1 MRFSYYCFDGDESPA
16 IPFHDRCYYEVL
28 SRALTGSP
36 DSDDIDK
43 DILYNIMAEL
53 SPKYECRLKL
63 DYGSPDP
70 SLEQYWESKRGDE
83 VFDTSCWCIVL

>member
-1 MRFSYYCFDGDESPA
+1 MLMRFSYYCFDGDESPA

-28 SRALTGSP
+28 SRALTGYP

-43 DILYNIMAEL
+43 DILYSIMAEL
-53 SPKYECRLKL
+53 SQEYVRRLKL

-70 SLEQYWESKRGDE
+70 SAEQYWESRYGDE
-83 VFDTSCWCIVL
+83 VFET